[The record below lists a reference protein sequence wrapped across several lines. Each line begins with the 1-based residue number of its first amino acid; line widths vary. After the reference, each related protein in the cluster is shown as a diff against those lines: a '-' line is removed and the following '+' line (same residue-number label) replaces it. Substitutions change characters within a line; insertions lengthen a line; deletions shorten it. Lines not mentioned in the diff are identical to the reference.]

1 MLSDTQKVQVSDLV
15 QYLIGTCHSLA
26 EGCTACGFEEEEL
39 TPEMLQA
46 IDEEIFQC
54 NGCGWWEEVCDRNDL
69 NGDALCSD
77 CLDMEVHQDCC

>member
-26 EGCTACGFEEEEL
+26 EGCAACGFEEEEL

-77 CLDMEVHQDCC
+77 CLDMEVHQD

>member
-1 MLSDTQKVQVSDLV
+1 MLSDIQKVQVSDLV

-26 EGCTACGFEEEEL
+26 EGCAACGFEEEEL

-77 CLDMEVHQDCC
+77 CLDMEVHQD

>member
-26 EGCTACGFEEEEL
+26 EGC
-39 TPEMLQA
+39 
-46 IDEEIFQC
+46 
-54 NGCGWWEEVCDRNDL
+54 GWWEEVCDRNDL

-77 CLDMEVHQDCC
+77 CLDMEVYQD